1 MKDKIILIIL
11 CLFFWRKFNGACNEK
26 ETEVLKQP
34 EIK

>member
-11 CLFFWRKFNGACNEK
+11 CLFFGGSLMACNEK